1 MQPGPDLVG
10 RVGASFSLIA
20 HYQYTAGD
28 DAGETGQADPLPNAA
43 HVHRVFAL

>member
-10 RVGASFSLIA
+10 RIGPAFPLIA
-20 HYQYTAGD
+20 HHQRTAGD
-28 DAGETGQADPLPNAA
+28 DAGDTGQADPFPNAA